1 MAQLKRVL
9 VANRGEIAVRVIRAC
24 EALGIETV
32 LAMSAADR
40 DTMGAKLATRAVCIG
55 PASSTQSYLNANL
68 IAQAARSTHCDAVH
82 PGYGF
87 LSERYELAK
96 LCEDN
101 AIIFVGPSADSIR
114 KVGDKLIARTMAAA
128 AGVPIVPGSERV
140 EDAEHAAATAANIGY
155 PVMLKAAA
163 GGGGRGVF
171 VALNPAEIH
180 TSFERASAEARA
192 AFGDGSLYME
202 RYIGNARHIE
212 VQVLGD
218 SHGNAI
224 HLGERDCS
232 IQRRYQKVIEEGP
245 ATILTPALRMR
256 LHHAALSLVKHLN
269 YRNAG
274 TVEFLY
280 DADRQEFFFIEM
292 NARVQVEHPVSE
304 LITGVDIVQ
313 EQLRIAAGDAL
324 SVGQDSI
331 KVTGHA
337 IECRIN
343 AESPENDFMP
353 RPGRIN
359 HWQPPQGE
367 GIRLDSHCYSGYL
380 VPPYYDSMI
389 GKLLAHGVDRP
400 AAIRRMSQALDQFR
414 VDGIATNIEF
424 HKAVLADDEYV
435 AGRVNTKWL
444 ENVFLPRFQKG
455 LH

>member
-9 VANRGEIAVRVIRAC
+9 VANRGEIAVRVIHAC

-40 DTMGAKLATRAVCIG
+40 DTLGAQLATRAVCIG
-55 PASSTQSYLNANL
+55 PAPSAQSYLNANL
-68 IAQAARSTHCDAVH
+68 IAQAALSTGCDAIH

-87 LSERYELAK
+87 LSEKYELAK
-96 LCEDN
+96 VCEDHK
-101 AIIFVGPSADSIR
+101 IVFVGPTAESLR
-114 KVGDKLIARTMAAA
+114 KVGDKLIARNMAAE
-128 AGVPIVPGSERV
+128 AGVPIVPGSGRV
-140 EDAEHAAATAANIGY
+140 ESAEHAAQTAENIGY

-171 VALNPAEIH
+171 VAANPAEIH
-180 TSFERASAEARA
+180 TSFERAATEARA

-202 RYIGNARHIE
+202 RFIANARHIE

-218 SHGNAI
+218 THGNAV

-245 ATILTPALRMR
+245 ATILTPAIRAR
-256 LHHAALSLVKHLN
+256 LYDAALRLVKHLN

-280 DADRQEFFFIEM
+280 DADRQQFFFIEM

-313 EQLRIAAGDAL
+313 EQLRIAAGQPL
-324 SVGQDSI
+324 SVKQEAI

-343 AESPENDFMP
+343 AESPENNFMP

-359 HWQPPQGE
+359 HWQAPRGE

-389 GKLLAHGVDRP
+389 AKLLVLGADRP
-400 AAIRRMSQALDQFR
+400 AAIRRMGDALDQFR
-414 VDGIATNIEF
+414 VEGIATNIEF
-424 HKAVLADDEYV
+424 HKAVLADEEYV
-435 AGRVNTKWL
+435 TGRVNTKWL
-444 ENVFLPRFQKG
+444 ENGFLPRFQKRVQ
-455 LH
+455 

>member
-1 MAQLKRVL
+1 MAKLKRVL

-24 EALGIETV
+24 EGLGIETV
-32 LAMSAADR
+32 LTMSAADR
-40 DTMGAKLATRAVCIG
+40 DTLGAKLATRAVCIG
-55 PASSTQSYLNANL
+55 PAPSTQSYLNANL
-68 IAQAARSTHCDAVH
+68 IAQAAVSTGCDAIH

-87 LSERYELAK
+87 LSEKYELAK
-96 LCEDN
+96 ICEDN
-101 AIIFVGPSADSIR
+101 NIIFVGPTADSLQ
-114 KVGDKLIARTMAAA
+114 KVGDKLIARTMAAE

-140 EDAEHAAATAANIGY
+140 EDAEHAARTAESIGY
-155 PVMLKAAA
+155 PIMLKAAA

-171 VALNPAEIH
+171 VAANPAEIH
-180 TSFERASAEARA
+180 SSFERAAAEARA

-212 VQVLGD
+212 VQVFGD
-218 SHGNAI
+218 SHGNGI

-245 ATILTPALRMR
+245 ATILTAAIRARLHDAALR
-256 LHHAALSLVKHLN
+256 LVRHLN

-313 EQLRIAAGDAL
+313 EQLRIAAGEPL
-324 SVGQDSI
+324 SVKQDDI
-331 KVTGHA
+331 KINGHA

-353 RPGRIN
+353 RPGRIS
-359 HWQPPQGE
+359 HWQPPQGD

-380 VPPYYDSMI
+380 VPPYYDSMVA
-389 GKLLAHGVDRP
+389 KLLVHAADRP
-400 AAIRRMSQALDQFR
+400 AAIRHMGEALNQFR

-424 HKAVLADDEYV
+424 HKAVMADEDYI
-435 AGRVNTKWL
+435 AGCVNTKWL
-444 ENVFLPRFQKG
+444 EDGFLPRFQKG
-455 LH
+455 LQ

>member
-68 IAQAARSTHCDAVH
+68 IAQAARSTHCDAIH

-324 SVGQDSI
+324 SVDQDSI

-353 RPGRIN
+353 RAGRIN
-359 HWQPPQGE
+359 LWQPPQGE

>member
-40 DTMGAKLATRAVCIG
+40 DTLGAKLATCAVCIG
-55 PASSTQSYLNANL
+55 PAPSAQSYLNANL
-68 IAQAARSTHCDAVH
+68 IAQAALSTGCDAIH

-87 LSERYELAK
+87 LSEKYELAK
-96 LCEDN
+96 VCEDN
-101 AIIFVGPSADSIR
+101 AIIFVGPAADSLR
-114 KVGDKLIARTMAAA
+114 KVGDKLIARSMAAE
-128 AGVPIVPGSERV
+128 AGVPIVPGSQRV
-140 EDAEHAAATAANIGY
+140 ESAQHAAQTAQGIGY
-155 PVMLKAAA
+155 PIMLKAAA

-171 VALNPAEIH
+171 VAANPAEIH

-218 SHGNAI
+218 SHGNAV

-245 ATILTPALRMR
+245 ATLLTQAIRNQLHEAALR
-256 LHHAALSLVKHLN
+256 LVKHLN

-313 EQLRIAAGDAL
+313 EQLRIAAGETL
-324 SVGQDSI
+324 SLKQNDI
-331 KVTGHA
+331 KVKGHA

-353 RPGRIN
+353 RPGRIT

-367 GIRLDSHCYSGYL
+367 GIRLDSHCYVGYL

-389 GKLLAHGVDRP
+389 AKLLVLGSDRP
-400 AAIRRMSQALDQFR
+400 AAIRRMGEALEQFR
-414 VDGIATNIEF
+414 IDGIATNIEF
-424 HKAVLADDEYV
+424 HKAVLADEEYR

-444 ENVFLPRFQKG
+444 ENGFLPRFRKG
-455 LH
+455 LQ

>member
-40 DTMGAKLATRAVCIG
+40 DTLGAKLATRAVCVG
-55 PASSTQSYLNANL
+55 PAPSAQSYLNANL
-68 IAQAARSTHCDAVH
+68 IAQAALSTGCDAIH

-87 LSERYELAK
+87 LSEKYELAK
-96 LCEDN
+96 VCEDN
-101 AIIFVGPSADSIR
+101 AIIFVGPAADSLR
-114 KVGDKLIARTMAAA
+114 KVGDKLIARSMAAE
-128 AGVPIVPGSERV
+128 AGVPIVPGSQRV
-140 EDAEHAAATAANIGY
+140 ESAQHAAQTAQGIGY
-155 PVMLKAAA
+155 PIMLKAAA

-171 VALNPAEIH
+171 VAANPAEIH

-218 SHGNAI
+218 SHGNAL

-245 ATILTPALRMR
+245 ATLLTQAIRNQLHEAALR
-256 LHHAALSLVKHLN
+256 LVKHLN

-313 EQLRIAAGDAL
+313 EQLRIAAGETL
-324 SVGQDSI
+324 SLKQNDI
-331 KVTGHA
+331 KVKGHA

-353 RPGRIN
+353 RPGRIT

-367 GIRLDSHCYSGYL
+367 GIRLDSHCYAGYL

-389 GKLLAHGVDRP
+389 AKLLVLGSDRP
-400 AAIRRMSQALDQFR
+400 AAIRRMGEALEQFR
-414 VDGIATNIEF
+414 IDGIATNIEF
-424 HKAVLADDEYV
+424 HKAVLADEEYR

-444 ENVFLPRFQKG
+444 ENGFLPRFRKG
-455 LH
+455 LQ

>member
-1 MAQLKRVL
+1 MASLKRVL

-24 EALGIETV
+24 DALGIETV

-40 DTMGAKLATRAVCIG
+40 DTLGAQLATRAVCIG
-55 PASSTQSYLNANL
+55 PAPSIQSYLNANL
-68 IAQAARSTHCDAVH
+68 IAQAAVSTGCDAIH

-87 LSERYELAK
+87 LSEKYELAK
-96 LCEDN
+96 VCEDN
-101 AIIFVGPSADSIR
+101 NLIFVGPTADSIR
-114 KVGDKLIARTMAAA
+114 KVGDKLIARTMAAE
-128 AGVPIVPGSERV
+128 AGVTIVPGSERV
-140 EDAEHAAATAANIGY
+140 ESAEHAAVTAENIGY
-155 PVMLKAAA
+155 PIMLKAAA

-171 VALNPAEIH
+171 VAANPAAIH

-202 RYIGNARHIE
+202 RYIANARHIE

-218 SHGNAI
+218 SHGTAV

-245 ATILTPALRMR
+245 AIILTPEIRAR
-256 LHHAALSLVKHLN
+256 LHEAALSLVKHLN
-269 YRNAG
+269 YVNAG

-280 DADRQEFFFIEM
+280 DADQQEFFFIEM

-313 EQLRIAAGDAL
+313 EQLRIAAGEAL
-324 SVGQDSI
+324 SVKQKDI

-359 HWQPPQGE
+359 HWQPPHGE

-389 GKLLAHGVDRP
+389 AKLLVYGANRP
-400 AAIRRMSQALDQFR
+400 AAIRRMGEALDQFH
-414 VDGIATNIEF
+414 VEGIATNIEF
-424 HKAVLADDEYV
+424 HKAVLADEDYLS
-435 AGRVNTKWL
+435 GRINTKWL
-444 ENVFLPRFQKG
+444 ENGFLPRFQKVM
-455 LH
+455 H

>member
-40 DTMGAKLATRAVCIG
+40 ETLGAKLATRAVCIG
-55 PASSTQSYLNANL
+55 PAPSAQSYLNANL
-68 IAQAARSTHCDAVH
+68 IAQAAVSTGCDAIH

-87 LSERYELAK
+87 LSEKYELAK
-96 LCEDN
+96 VCEDN
-101 AIIFVGPSADSIR
+101 NIVFVGPTSDSIH
-114 KVGDKLIARTMAAA
+114 KVGDKLIARTMASQ

-140 EDAEHAAATAANIGY
+140 ESADHAAQTAKGIGY
-155 PVMLKAAA
+155 PIMLKAAA

-171 VALNPAEIH
+171 VAANPAEIH
-180 TSFERASAEARA
+180 SSFERASAEARA

-202 RYIGNARHIE
+202 RYIANARHIE

-218 SHGNAI
+218 SHGNAV

-245 ATILTPALRMR
+245 ATILIPAIRAR
-256 LHHAALSLVKHLN
+256 LHDAALSLVKHLN

-313 EQLRIAAGDAL
+313 EQLRIAAGEPL
-324 SVGQDSI
+324 SVKQEDVR
-331 KVTGHA
+331 VTGHA

-359 HWQPPQGE
+359 NWQPPQGD

-389 GKLLAHGVDRP
+389 GKLLVLGSDRP
-400 AAIRRMSQALDQFR
+400 AAIRRMGDALEQFH
-414 VDGIATNIEF
+414 VEGIATNIEF
-424 HKAVLADDEYV
+424 HKAVLADEEYLT
-435 AGRVNTKWL
+435 GRINTKWL
-444 ENVFLPRFQKG
+444 ENGFLPRFQKRV
-455 LH
+455 H

>member
-9 VANRGEIAVRVIRAC
+9 VANRGEIAVRVIHAC

-40 DTMGAKLATRAVCIG
+40 DTLGAQLATRAVCIG
-55 PASSTQSYLNANL
+55 PAPSAQSYLNANL
-68 IAQAARSTHCDAVH
+68 IAQAALSTGCDAIH

-87 LSERYELAK
+87 LSEKYELAK
-96 LCEDN
+96 VCEDHK
-101 AIIFVGPSADSIR
+101 IVFVGPTAESLR
-114 KVGDKLIARTMAAA
+114 KVGDKLIARNMAAE
-128 AGVPIVPGSERV
+128 AGVPIVPGSGRV
-140 EDAEHAAATAANIGY
+140 ESAEHAAQTAENIGY

-171 VALNPAEIH
+171 VAANPAEIH
-180 TSFERASAEARA
+180 TSFERAATEARA

-202 RYIGNARHIE
+202 RFIANARHIE

-218 SHGNAI
+218 THGNAV

-245 ATILTPALRMR
+245 ATILTPAIRAR
-256 LHHAALSLVKHLN
+256 LYDAALGLVKHLN

-280 DADRQEFFFIEM
+280 DADRQQFFFIEM

-313 EQLRIAAGDAL
+313 EQLRIAAGQPL
-324 SVGQDSI
+324 SVKQEAI

-343 AESPENDFMP
+343 AESPENNFMP

-359 HWQPPQGE
+359 HWQAPRGE

-389 GKLLAHGVDRP
+389 AKLLVLGADRP
-400 AAIRRMSQALDQFR
+400 AAIRRMGDALDQFR
-414 VDGIATNIEF
+414 VEGIATNIEF
-424 HKAVLADDEYV
+424 HKAVLADEEYV
-435 AGRVNTKWL
+435 TGRVNTKWL
-444 ENVFLPRFQKG
+444 ENGFLPRFQKRVQ
-455 LH
+455 

>member
-40 DTMGAKLATRAVCIG
+40 DTLGAKLATRAVCIG
-55 PASSTQSYLNANL
+55 PAPSAQSYLNANL
-68 IAQAARSTHCDAVH
+68 IAQAALSTGCDAIH

-87 LSERYELAK
+87 LSEKYELAK
-96 LCEDN
+96 VCEDN
-101 AIIFVGPSADSIR
+101 AIIFVGPAADSLR
-114 KVGDKLIARTMAAA
+114 KVGDKLIARTMAAE

-140 EDAEHAAATAANIGY
+140 ESAQHAAQTARGIGY
-155 PVMLKAAA
+155 PIMLKAAA

-171 VALNPAEIH
+171 VAANPAEIH

-218 SHGNAI
+218 SHGNAV
-224 HLGERDCS
+224 HLGERDSS

-245 ATILTPALRMR
+245 ATLLTQAIRNQLHEAALR
-256 LHHAALSLVKHLN
+256 LVKHLN

-313 EQLRIAAGDAL
+313 EQLHIAAGAAL
-324 SVGQDSI
+324 SFEQNDI

-343 AESPENDFMP
+343 AESPEHDFMP
-353 RPGRIN
+353 RPGRIRN
-359 HWQPPQGE
+359 WVPPQGE

-389 GKLLAHGVDRP
+389 AKLLVHGPDRP
-400 AAIRRMSQALDQFR
+400 AAIRRMGEALDQFR
-414 VDGIATNIEF
+414 IDGIATNIEF
-424 HKAVLADDEYV
+424 HKAVLADEEYMT
-435 AGRVNTKWL
+435 GRVNTNWL
-444 ENVFLPRFQKG
+444 ENGFLPRFQARS
-455 LH
+455 H